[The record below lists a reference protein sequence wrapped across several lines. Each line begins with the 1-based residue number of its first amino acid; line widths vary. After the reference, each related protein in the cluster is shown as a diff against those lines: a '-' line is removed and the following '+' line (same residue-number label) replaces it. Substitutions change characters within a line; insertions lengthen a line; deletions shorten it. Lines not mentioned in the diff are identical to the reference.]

1 MVLMFLAETWN
12 CFCVF
17 IPTYLFLSIMDIRF
31 HSAQST
37 IAMTLVER
45 SLSYLA
51 FFLVGRAC
59 GGGGWGGGVI
69 RELPKEIARGDK
81 VKVVANRLSLKAPV
95 KEG

>member
-1 MVLMFLAETWN
+1 M
-12 CFCVF
+12 F

-31 HSAQST
+31 HPAQST

-51 FFLVGRAC
+51 FFLVGR
-59 GGGGWGGGVI
+59 GGWGGGVI

-81 VKVVANRLSLKAPV
+81 AKVVANRLSLKAPV